1 MQLKE
6 RGRKRERGRER
17 EREKER
23 EGEGEREGEKERGR
37 GEKVGRGISE
47 GSCCLTLVSMS
58 LVIYGINGDCSNPQD
73 TNLHKIHP
81 LT

>member
-6 RGRKRERGRER
+6 KGRKRERGKGRKGEGER
-17 EREKER
+17 KRGREKER
-23 EGEGEREGEKERGR
+23 RKREGERG
-37 GEKVGRGISE
+37 GRGISE
-47 GSCCLTLVSMS
+47 GSCCLTLVSIS

-73 TNLHKIHP
+73 TSLHKIHP